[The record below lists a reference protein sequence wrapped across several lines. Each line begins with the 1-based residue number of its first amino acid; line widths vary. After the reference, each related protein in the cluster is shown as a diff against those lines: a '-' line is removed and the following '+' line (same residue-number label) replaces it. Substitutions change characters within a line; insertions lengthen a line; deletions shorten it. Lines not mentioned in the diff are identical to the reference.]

1 MWSQKAQQSG
11 LLAMGQVILEISVA
25 PESITL
31 FHDNTSTDTTVLN
44 DLEKIKYYII
54 ESVNKVKET

>member
-1 MWSQKAQQSG
+1 MQNKKAQQSG
-11 LLAMGQVILEISVA
+11 RKLWGKSSEISVA